1 MKYMTHSEIRTAFLQ
16 YFANLA
22 EYKHEVVP
30 SSSLV
35 PAKDPSLLFTNAG
48 MVPFKEVF
56 LGSEQKKYQVAT
68 SSQRCLRVGGK
79 HNDLDQVGFT
89 KRHHTFF
96 EMLGNFSFGAYFK
109 EEAIKFAWNFLTEEL
124 KIPAEKLWIS
134 VYKDDKESADI
145 WIKTI
150 GVDASML
157 SYCGDADNFWS
168 MGDTGPCGPCSE
180 IFYDNGPD
188 VAGGPPGSPDQEGD
202 RYVEIWNLVFM
213 QYNRLE
219 DKTLVPL
226 PKPSVDTGM
235 GLERIAAV
243 MQGVGDNFD
252 IDLFKELIAF
262 VESLSSGNIDARAKR
277 VIVDHIRASAFL
289 IVDQVYPSN
298 EGRGYVLRRVIRRAV
313 RFGYKS
319 GLEIP
324 FLYKLVEPLAQIMGE
339 AYSDLVTKKDII
351 ISTIKREEQQ
361 FAETLNAGMKEL
373 DKAIGESKN
382 NTISGKVA
390 FKLYDTYG
398 FPLDITQDILAEKNI
413 ALDESGFTREMNEQ
427 KAKSKSSK
435 AFVDM
440 KLSQLDIDGAT
451 KFLGYDSLTAN
462 SKVSHIL
469 VDNQHVKELTAG
481 TEAVIILD
489 QTPFYAEGG
498 GQIGD
503 RGVLKTANAT
513 FEVTNTLKQDSIFLH
528 YGTFQEG
535 KIAVGAAVVAEVDE
549 DRKKI
554 ELNHSAT
561 HLLHAAL
568 RSVLG
573 EHVVQKGSLV
583 TADRLRFDFAHHN
596 PMTHAEKQAV
606 QDVVNQQVGRA
617 LSASVEFLTQEEAKK
632 SGAMALFDEKYDDEV
647 RVVSFGEFSS
657 ELCGGTHINNTAEIG
672 GLKIISETGIA
683 SGIRRIEA
691 ITGSAVVAELEDRE
705 QKFAAIAKILKVKPD
720 NLLDRVT
727 MLLEENG
734 SLKSK
739 LQSFNSQQLDLTVNE
754 IIASVRSFAND
765 KNLYSYLFDGLD
777 IKSLRDALDKIK
789 QCAATKNNL
798 VVLSSTMSDGKV
810 ALLVYA
816 DSSLHENYAANVVLK
831 AITAD
836 LGGSGGGKAA
846 MAQGM
851 LPNSLKIK
859 GFLQELPVWLA
870 DIYTG

>member
-1 MKYMTHSEIRTAFLQ
+1 MKYMTHSEIRAAFLQ

-109 EEAIKFAWNFLTEEL
+109 EEAIKFAWGFLTEEL

-134 VYKDDKESADI
+134 VYKDDQESADI

-150 GVDASML
+150 GVDASRL

-219 DKTLVPL
+219 DKALVPL

-262 VESLSSGNIDARAKR
+262 VESLSSSNIDARAKR

-289 IVDQVYPSN
+289 IADQVYPSN

-324 FLYKLVEPLAQIMGE
+324 FLYKLVEPLSQIMGE
-339 AYSDLVTKKDII
+339 AYSDLVAKKDII

-373 DKAIGESKN
+373 DKAIRESKN

-413 ALDESGFTREMNEQ
+413 ALDEAGFTQEMNEQ

-469 VDNQHVKELTAG
+469 TDNQHVKELTAG

-513 FEVTNTLKQDSIFLH
+513 FEVTNTLKQDNIFLH
-528 YGTFQEG
+528 YGTLQEG
-535 KIAVGAAVVAEVDE
+535 KIATGAIVTAEVDE

-568 RSVLG
+568 RAVLG

-596 PMTHAEKQAV
+596 PMMPAEKQAV
-606 QDVVNQQVGRA
+606 QDLVNQQVGRA
-617 LSASVEFLTQEEAKK
+617 LSASVEFITQEEAKQ

-727 MLLEENG
+727 MLLEENS

-739 LQSFNSQQLDLTVNE
+739 LQSFNSQQLDLAVND
-754 IIASVRSFAND
+754 IMDNVSSFAND

-789 QCAATKNNL
+789 QRVETKNNL
-798 VVLSSTMSDGKV
+798 VVLSSTASDGKV

-816 DSSLHENYAANVVLK
+816 DSSLHENYAANAVLK

-836 LGGSGGGKAA
+836 LGGSGGGKAV
-846 MAQGM
+846 MAQGV
-851 LPNSLKIK
+851 LSNSLKIK
-859 GFLQELPVWLA
+859 DFLHKLPVWLT
-870 DIYTG
+870 DIFSG